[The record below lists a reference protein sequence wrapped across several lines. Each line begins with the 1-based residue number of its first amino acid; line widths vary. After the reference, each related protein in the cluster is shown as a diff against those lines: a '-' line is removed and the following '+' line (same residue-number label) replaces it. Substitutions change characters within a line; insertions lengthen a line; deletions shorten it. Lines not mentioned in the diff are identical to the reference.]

1 MGLGFVT
8 GRLPGPGRLTDHG
21 RLAAGLIDAGLS
33 ALATFAA
40 GLYATRR
47 LDPATLGGYAMAYA
61 VFVLAGWIPAGLVAA
76 PAEVMAST
84 APMDRRLAI
93 MRSSLR
99 FGLPIATAGAL
110 ITAPWV
116 FLAPAGIAPQD
127 IAALAITVAGAV
139 VVSPLQDHLRRVLH
153 LAAVPKVAVVVA
165 VVQLAAVGLALLAWD
180 RAGAAPAG
188 APFGSLIV
196 ANVASMAVG
205 LVLIR
210 RSLRVEPE
218 ERLTWGRIRR
228 SGGPLSAAGLIPSA
242 VTFLVSF
249 IVSRLVGAATLGFI
263 EAARVLS
270 QPVTVVGVGLGAVL
284 GPRITQ
290 AAAAR
295 DRIGVRHFVRRYY
308 LLLLVVGVGYLVLFG
323 FPLAIDPLVTF
334 VPTAYAVPG
343 LLAASIISWTIL
355 NLSQASRAEQL
366 GAHRERFIARVEVE
380 GNAARLAIA
389 FGAPWLGAFVAP
401 LGQACMAVIRVARY
415 RVRLDAHY
423 GVPATADG
431 SVPRA

>member
-1 MGLGFVT
+1 
-8 GRLPGPGRLTDHG
+8 
-21 RLAAGLIDAGLS
+21 
-33 ALATFAA
+33 
-40 GLYATRR
+40 
-47 LDPATLGGYAMAYA
+47 
-61 VFVLAGWIPAGLVAA
+61 
-76 PAEVMAST
+76 
-84 APMDRRLAI
+84 MDRRLAI

-110 ITAPWV
+110 ITALRV
-116 FLAPAGIAPQD
+116 VLAPAGIAPQD

-139 VVSPLQDHLRRVLH
+139 IVSPLQDHLRRVLH

-165 VVQLAAVGLALLAWD
+165 VVQLVAVGLALLAWD

-210 RSLRVEPE
+210 RSLRVEPD

-263 EAARVLS
+263 QAARVLS

-284 GPRITQ
+284 GPRITQQ

-323 FPLAIDPLVTF
+323 FPLAIDPLVSF

-343 LLAASIISWTIL
+343 LLAASIVSWTIL

-401 LGQACMAVIRVARY
+401 LGQAFMAAAIRLARY
-415 RVRLDAHY
+415 RVHLDAHY
-423 GVPATADG
+423 GMSASADG
-431 SVPRA
+431 ERAACLTRGPGSPSRGPPASSAGWSGRISTSATTSGP